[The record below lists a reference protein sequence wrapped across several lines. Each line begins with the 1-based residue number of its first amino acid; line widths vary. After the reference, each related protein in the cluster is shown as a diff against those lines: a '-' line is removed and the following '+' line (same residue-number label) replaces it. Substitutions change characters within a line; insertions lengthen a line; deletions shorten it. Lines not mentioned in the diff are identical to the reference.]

1 MRTPRRR
8 PEISA
13 TARAAALAAIALVAT
28 ALILA
33 DPVRGAGGAVVRATA
48 AAWRG
53 VFPDRP
59 RPALSQ
65 RSIVVLSAPSL
76 ADRVAGSEEPLSPEE
91 QKRLVA
97 EAEAAQRV
105 LLAHLRER
113 GIVLRPEHTFTRTLN
128 GFSADVGP
136 RALAEL
142 ERTRGVAGVYPVRT
156 VYPASLGSDTLSR
169 AEFGPDG
176 GRRPDVGMSAFDGRG
191 KTVALLDTGVD
202 VDHPYLGGRVARGFD
217 VVGGDQLARAEAKP
231 DEPARLE
238 SHGTRMAGILVGAR
252 GPNAL
257 RGVAPRARLL
267 PIRILA
273 WERSADGSYAV
284 MGRTDGL
291 IAGLERAVDPDA
303 DGDVEDAATV
313 ALAAVVEPFAA
324 FSASPEARAVAGA
337 TRLGTLVVAAAGND
351 GRPGTDFGTVGAP
364 GGAPDALTVGV
375 VDSRREVNE
384 VQATLR
390 ASGETL
396 LDENVRV
403 VGAIAPDT
411 PARLAVTALTGPS
424 LTDPARAPNG
434 VAGGGV
440 LGDFFDPAGVSRV
453 AGRAVLL
460 PAAGG
465 DPDVKVRNAAAA
477 GASAVLIA
485 GTPLAAGSLDLDE
498 TAGLPALALPSDVGR
513 EALEALASGGKAAI
527 AVGAAARVPN
537 ATAGRVA
544 SFSSGGLAFGGHVK
558 PDIVAPGISIATAD
572 AGVNGDGTPRYG
584 TATGSSAAAAIAAG
598 AALVVSQARPG
609 LDAAQLKS
617 LLVGSAEALERR
629 GVPEAVTVQGAGMLS
644 APAAA
649 ASEILVE
656 PTTLAYGR
664 ANGSGWQVAQA
675 LEVQNVSIRRLEIGF
690 GITRDAAGG
699 PRLAF
704 SADPARVT
712 LQPGTAT
719 SVVLI
724 ASAPD
729 GATGTAGGSFL
740 VLPDGA
746 RPVRVPWAVSF
757 RDGDRDPLLSGVGLS
772 HREFSASDAAPAVLA
787 FRAGR
792 VESSATGYA
801 VEPVGVLVAELRTS
815 GGERLGVLAR
825 MRDLLPG
832 RYALGLTGRGPNGK
846 RLAPGS
852 YVVRVRA
859 DPVPGDFGAG
869 ATAVDVPFT
878 IR

>member
-1 MRTPRRR
+1 M
-8 PEISA
+8 SA
-13 TARAAALAAIALVAT
+13 TARAATLAGIALLAT
-28 ALILA
+28 ALILV
-33 DPVRGAGGAVVRATA
+33 DPVRGAGPALVRATA

-59 RPALSQ
+59 KPALSQ
-65 RSIVVLSAPSL
+65 RMIVVLSAPSL
-76 ADRVAGSEEPLSPEE
+76 ADHVAAAEEPLPPEE

-97 EAEAAQRV
+97 EAEAAQQV
-105 LLAHLRER
+105 LLAHLRDR
-113 GIVLRPEHTFTRTLN
+113 GIVLRPELAFTRTLN
-128 GFSADVGP
+128 GFSANVGP

-142 ERTRGVAGVYPVRT
+142 ERARGVVGVYPVRT

-169 AEFGPDG
+169 AEFGPGG

-191 KTVALLDTGVD
+191 KTIALLDTGVD
-202 VDHPYLGGRVARGFD
+202 HEHPYLGGRVAPGFD

-238 SHGTRMAGILVGAR
+238 SHGTRMAGILVGSG
-252 GPNAL
+252 GPNEL
-257 RGVAPRARLL
+257 SGIAPRARLL
-267 PIRILA
+267 PIRILG
-273 WERSADGSYAV
+273 WERAADGSYAV
-284 MGRTDGL
+284 MGRADGL

-303 DGDVEDAATV
+303 DGDVEDAATA

-351 GRPGTDFGTVGAP
+351 GRPGDDFGTVGAP
-364 GGAPDALTVGV
+364 GGAPAALTVGV

-384 VQATLR
+384 APATLR
-390 ASGETL
+390 AGSETL
-396 LDENVRV
+396 LDDAVRV

-411 PARLAVTALTGPS
+411 PGGFAVTALTGPS
-424 LTDPARAPNG
+424 LADPSRARNA
-434 VAGGGV
+434 VAGGGE
-440 LGDFFDPAGVSRV
+440 LGDFFDPSGVSRV

-465 DPDVKVRNAAAA
+465 DPDVKLRNAAAA
-477 GASAVLIA
+477 GAAAVLIA
-485 GTPLAAGSLDLDE
+485 GTPLAAGALDLDE
-498 TAGLPALALPSDVGR
+498 TAALPALALPADVGR
-513 EALEALASGGKAAI
+513 EALEALVSGARATI
-527 AVGAAARVPN
+527 TLGAAMRVAN

-558 PDIVAPGISIATAD
+558 PDLVAPGISIATAD

-584 TATGSSAAAAIAAG
+584 TATGSSAAAAMVAG

-609 LDAAQLKS
+609 LDAAQLKG
-617 LLVGSAEALERR
+617 LLVGSAEELVR
-629 GVPEAVTVQGAGMLS
+629 GRVPERVTVQGAGMLS

-649 ASEILVE
+649 AAEILVE

-664 ANGSGWQVAQA
+664 ANGAGWQVAQA
-675 LEVQNVSIRRLEIGF
+675 LELQNLSIRRLEIGF
-690 GITRDAAGG
+690 GITRDAPGG
-699 PRLAF
+699 PELTF

-712 LQPGTAT
+712 LEPGTST
-719 SVVLI
+719 SVVLV
-724 ASAPD
+724 ASAR
-729 GATGTAGGSFL
+729 GTAVGNAGGSFL
-740 VLPDGA
+740 VLRDGA
-746 RPVRVPWAVSF
+746 RSVRVPWAVSF
-757 RDGDRDPLLSGVGLS
+757 RGGNRPLLSDIALS
-772 HREFSASDAAPAVLA
+772 HRDFSASDAAPAVLA

-792 VESSATGYA
+792 VHSSATGYA
-801 VEPVGVLVAELRTS
+801 VVPVGVLVAELRTAA
-815 GGERLGVLAR
+815 GERLGVLAR

-832 RYALGLTGRGPNGK
+832 RYALGLTGRGPSGK
-846 RLAPGS
+846 KLAPGS